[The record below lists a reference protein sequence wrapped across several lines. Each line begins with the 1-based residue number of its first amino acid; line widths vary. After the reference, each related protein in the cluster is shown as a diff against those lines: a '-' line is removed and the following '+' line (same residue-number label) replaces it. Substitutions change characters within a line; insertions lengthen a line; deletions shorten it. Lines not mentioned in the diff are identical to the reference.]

1 MAGQGSWPA
10 YFLQVTGRLDTCYRK
25 QRNIPLPEF
34 FTLQKL
40 REGDIPLFI
49 AVIELRLA
57 EAAEASKL
65 RSVLSANS
73 KNAGRQGA
81 EVEEDQT
88 EDKTEDGIERSR
100 KKGSGLEHCHV
111 LIDKGR
117 ERGEASAKTDG
128 QEHQHVL

>member
-10 YFLQVTGRLDTCYRK
+10 YFFSVYWLQETKEY
-25 QRNIPLPEF
+25 PLSEF

-40 REGDIPLFI
+40 RKGDIPLFI

-57 EAAEASKL
+57 EAAEASRL

-73 KNAGRQGA
+73 ENTRGKGA

>member
-10 YFLQVTGRLDTCYRK
+10 YFFSVYWLQETKEY
-25 QRNIPLPEF
+25 PLSEF

-40 REGDIPLFI
+40 RKGDIPLFI

-57 EAAEASKL
+57 EAAEASRL

-73 KNAGRQGA
+73 ENTRGKGA

-88 EDKTEDGIERSR
+88 KDKTEDGIERSR

>member
-10 YFLQVTGRLDTCYRK
+10 YFFSIYWLHETKEY
-25 QRNIPLPEF
+25 PPSEF

-40 REGDIPLFI
+40 RKGDIPLFI

-81 EVEEDQT
+81 KVKEDQT

-128 QEHQHVL
+128 QEHQHLL

>member
-10 YFLQVTGRLDTCYRK
+10 FFSIYWLHETKEY
-25 QRNIPLPEF
+25 PLSEF

-40 REGDIPLFI
+40 RKGDIPLFI

-81 EVEEDQT
+81 EVKENQT
-88 EDKTEDGIERSR
+88 EDKTEDGMERSR

>member
-1 MAGQGSWPA
+1 M
-10 YFLQVTGRLDTCYRK
+10 R

-40 REGDIPLFI
+40 RKGDIPLFI

-81 EVEEDQT
+81 KVKEDQA

>member
-10 YFLQVTGRLDTCYRK
+10 YFFQYTGYMR
-25 QRNIPLPEF
+25 QRNIPLSEF

-40 REGDIPLFI
+40 RKGDIPLFI

-81 EVEEDQT
+81 KVKEDQT
-88 EDKTEDGIERSR
+88 EDKTEAG
-100 KKGSGLEHCHV
+100 KPPLH
-111 LIDKGR
+111 
-117 ERGEASAKTDG
+117 
-128 QEHQHVL
+128 